1 MTGQID
7 LDRYNRPK
15 QKLPDLNALRF
26 LFKISNK

>member
-7 LDRYNRPK
+7 LDIYNTPK

-26 LFKISNK
+26 LFKVDNK